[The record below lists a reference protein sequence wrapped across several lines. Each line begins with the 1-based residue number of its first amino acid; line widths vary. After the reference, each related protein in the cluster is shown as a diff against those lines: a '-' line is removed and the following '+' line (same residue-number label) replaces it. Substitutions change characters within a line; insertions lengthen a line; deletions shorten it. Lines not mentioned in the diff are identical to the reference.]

1 MAEGKRMENKIVFNA
16 DKVKIS
22 GPKVDKRERDK
33 KDWEQLVSMGIHAR
47 TVRETSQ
54 WVLGDLALEVTIVYG
69 KDSLGKYARE
79 INVDRETLARYRQ
92 VSRAWPKKIR
102 KKFQDPDG
110 DYFMSHRH
118 FQVLA
123 PRSDKEEWL
132 NKSMDNSYSV
142 AQLQVE
148 LKKSEGKFKED
159 LAVASITLSRGE
171 FEEII
176 RWYNEIFSINNT
188 QLTEFSDEVL
198 LKVKKGLKKSTD
210 GK

>member
-1 MAEGKRMENKIVFNA
+1 MQKTNKTKIVKTEA
-16 DKVKIS
+16 ESPKKI
-22 GPKVDKRERDK
+22 GEK
-33 KDWEQLVSMGIHAR
+33 KSWEQLVSMGIHAR

-148 LKKSEGKFKED
+148 LKKSEGNFKED

-198 LKVKKGLKKSTD
+198 LKVKKGLKKSL
-210 GK
+210 G